1 MTSAHLGQPTVDI
14 FAATIAAAVGSW
26 HLVGAG
32 DKNAVDGAAV
42 DAMRSSLRGAD
53 FGGIVVIGEGE
64 KDEAPMLYNGEI
76 IGGGQPL
83 EWDIAVDPIDGTALA
98 ADGTP
103 GAVSVMAA
111 AQRGGLMAAPE
122 VFYMQKIVTGRAGRD
137 VVDLDYSPERNIELL
152 AQALE
157 KPVSEV
163 NVAVIDKNRNRDLIE
178 RIQATG
184 ANWVRFAE
192 GDVAM
197 AVAAAAGDVGVDM
210 LLGIGGNPEG
220 VVTACAVQALGG
232 FMQGRLMP
240 LSPDEMTAALGAG
253 YDVEKKFELDE
264 LASGERFIF
273 VLTGITDGLLAK
285 GIREVGDELHV
296 QSFVL
301 DSEVGEVRLLEVHI
315 PH

>member
-1 MTSAHLGQPTVDI
+1 MSETHLGQPTIDI

-26 HLVGAG
+26 RLVGKG

-42 DAMRSSLRGAD
+42 DAMRASLRAAN
-53 FGGIVVIGEGE
+53 FGGVVVIGEGE
-64 KDEAPMLYNGEI
+64 KDEAPMLFSGEI
-76 IGGGQPL
+76 IGAGQPL

-98 ADGTP
+98 AEGLP

-111 AQRGGLMAAPE
+111 CPRGGMMNAPE
-122 VFYMQKIVTGRAGRD
+122 VHYMQKIVSGPAGRD
-137 VVDLDYSPERNIELL
+137 LLDLDFTPEQNMRLL
-152 AQALE
+152 ADALG
-157 KPVSEV
+157 KPVSML
-163 NVAVIDKNRNRDLIE
+163 NVAVIDKGRNRDLIASV
-178 RIQATG
+178 QGFG

-192 GDVAM
+192 GDVAV
-197 AVAAAAGDVGVDM
+197 AVAAAVGDVGVDL

-240 LSPDEMTAALGAG
+240 LSPDEMSRALASGN
-253 YDVEKKFELDE
+253 DIERKFELDD

-273 VLTGITDGLLAK
+273 VLTGLTDGLLTA
-285 GIREVGDELHV
+285 GIKEVDNEMHL

-301 DSEVGEVRLLEVHI
+301 DSDFGQPRLLEVRI
-315 PH
+315 PR

>member
-285 GIREVGDELHV
+285 GIREVDDELHV

-315 PH
+315 PR

>member
-273 VLTGITDGLLAK
+273 VLTGITDGLLAR
-285 GIREVGDELHV
+285 GIREVDDELHV

-315 PH
+315 PR

>member
-315 PH
+315 PR